1 MNYIYAIKKNM
12 FERQKEEILSKQNLF
27 HYFGFRLESF
37 VIKKRFRLLFG
48 DEFDKEEY
56 KKTKKHLKYI
66 KQNRDLVSI
75 VYVIH
80 V

>member
-1 MNYIYAIKKNM
+1 MQLKKICSNDKRKK
-12 FERQKEEILSKQNLF
+12 FFQSRT
-27 HYFGFRLESF
+27 YFGFRLESF